1 MSPEKVTVK
10 IRSLRSGP
18 GKDIPLPRYMTL
30 RASGMDL
37 FADLDEEI
45 VLKPGERRLIPTGI
59 ALSIPEGYEGQI
71 RPRSGLALKNG
82 ITLVN
87 TPGTIDGDYRGEV
100 GILLINLGQEPFR
113 VRRGER
119 IAQLVIA
126 PVCRA
131 ELKCGEHGGIH
142 LF

>member
-10 IRSLRSGP
+10 IRSLRPGL

-71 RPRSGLALKNG
+71 RPRSGRYG
-82 ITLVN
+82 
-87 TPGTIDGDYRGEV
+87 Y
-100 GILLINLGQEPFR
+100 
-113 VRRGER
+113 
-119 IAQLVIA
+119 
-126 PVCRA
+126 
-131 ELKCGEHGGIH
+131 
-142 LF
+142 